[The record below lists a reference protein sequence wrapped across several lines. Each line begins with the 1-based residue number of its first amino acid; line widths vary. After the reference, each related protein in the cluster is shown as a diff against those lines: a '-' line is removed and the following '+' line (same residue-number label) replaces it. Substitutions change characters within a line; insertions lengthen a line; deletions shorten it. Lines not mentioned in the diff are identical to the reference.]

1 MGYILIIKSTTIL
14 KEERIMAKNYSVKN
28 NNTIIAKK
36 AYNKLDYYLRTHAGD
51 ELYLF
56 TREYSTTC
64 YEMCKSGA
72 PINSIL
78 YGRKNNT
85 AFMNLSKY
93 LNFMM
98 PYFVEYYDLA
108 VA

>member
-1 MGYILIIKSTTIL
+1 
-14 KEERIMAKNYSVKN
+14 MAKKYAVKN
-28 NNTIIAKK
+28 NNTIVAKK
-36 AYNKLDYYLRTHAGD
+36 AHNKLDYYLRTHSGE

-56 TREYSTTC
+56 TREYSTAC

-72 PINSIL
+72 PIHSIF

>member
-1 MGYILIIKSTTIL
+1 MNRRRKNMAKRYSL
-14 KEERIMAKNYSVKN
+14 KDSNAIMAKKVN
-28 NNTIIAKK
+28 
-36 AYNKLDYYLRTHAGD
+36 NKLNYYLRTSTG
-51 ELYLF
+51 EEYYLF

-72 PINSIL
+72 PINSVL
-78 YGRKNNT
+78 FGRKNNT

-98 PYFVEYYDLA
+98 PYFVDYYDLA
-108 VA
+108 TA

>member
-1 MGYILIIKSTTIL
+1 MQL
-14 KEERIMAKNYSVKN
+14 RIV
-28 NNTIIAKK
+28 AKK
-36 AYNKLDYYLRTHAGD
+36 AHNKLNYYLGTPAGD
-51 ELYLF
+51 ESYLF

-64 YEMCKSGA
+64 YEICKSGA
-72 PINSIL
+72 PIHSIL
-78 YGRKNNT
+78 YGRKNNM

-98 PYFVEYYDLA
+98 PYLVEYYDLA

>member
-1 MGYILIIKSTTIL
+1 
-14 KEERIMAKNYSVKN
+14 MAKNYSVKN

-78 YGRKNNT
+78 YGRKNNK
-85 AFMNLSKY
+85 AFINLSKY

>member
-1 MGYILIIKSTTIL
+1 MAKKYAVKNNST
-14 KEERIMAKNYSVKN
+14 IMAK
-28 NNTIIAKK
+28 K
-36 AYNKLDYYLRTHAGD
+36 AHNKLDYYLRTPAGED
-51 ELYLF
+51 LYLF
-56 TREYSTTC
+56 TREYSAPC
-64 YEMCKSGA
+64 YERCKSGA
-72 PINSIL
+72 PIHSIL

-98 PYFVEYYDLA
+98 PYFVECYNLS

>member
-1 MGYILIIKSTTIL
+1 
-14 KEERIMAKNYSVKN
+14 MAKNYSVKN

-78 YGRKNNT
+78 YGRKNNK

>member
-1 MGYILIIKSTTIL
+1 
-14 KEERIMAKNYSVKN
+14 MAKRYSVKN
-28 NNTIIAKK
+28 NITIIARK
-36 AYNKLDYYLRTHAGD
+36 ANHKLDYYLRIPTRE

-72 PINSIL
+72 PINTVL
-78 YGRKNNT
+78 YGKKNNT

-93 LNFMM
+93 LNFVM
-98 PYFVEYYDLA
+98 PYFVEYYDLVTA
-108 VA
+108 

>member
-1 MGYILIIKSTTIL
+1 MAKRYSL
-14 KEERIMAKNYSVKN
+14 KNSNTIMAR
-28 NNTIIAKK
+28 K
-36 AYNKLDYYLRTHAGD
+36 ANNKLDYYLWTPTGKK
-51 ELYLF
+51 LYLF

-78 YGRKNNT
+78 FGRKNNI

-93 LNFMM
+93 LKFMM
-98 PYFVEYYDLA
+98 PYFVDYYDLVPA
-108 VA
+108 

>member
-1 MGYILIIKSTTIL
+1 M
-14 KEERIMAKNYSVKN
+14 EDMHMAKKYSFKDN
-28 NNTIIAKK
+28 NKIKAKK
-36 AYNKLDYYLRTHAGD
+36 ANNKLDYYLRTPAGE

-56 TREYSTTC
+56 TRDYSTAC
-64 YEMCKSGA
+64 YEACKSGA

-78 YGRKNNT
+78 HRKKNNT
-85 AFMNLSKY
+85 AFMRLVKY

-98 PYFVEYYDLA
+98 PYFVEYYDLEV

>member
-1 MGYILIIKSTTIL
+1 
-14 KEERIMAKNYSVKN
+14 MAKKYAVKN
-28 NNTIIAKK
+28 NNTIVAKK
-36 AYNKLDYYLRTHAGD
+36 ANNKLDYYLRTPAGK

-56 TREYSTTC
+56 TRGYSTVC
-64 YEMCKSGA
+64 YEMCKAGV
-72 PINSIL
+72 PIYSIL
-78 YGRKNNT
+78 YGRKKNT

-98 PYFVEYYDLA
+98 PYFVEHYDLA

>member
-1 MGYILIIKSTTIL
+1 MKNNST
-14 KEERIMAKNYSVKN
+14 IMAK
-28 NNTIIAKK
+28 K
-36 AYNKLDYYLRTHAGD
+36 AHNKLDYYLRTPAGED
-51 ELYLF
+51 LYLF
-56 TREYSTTC
+56 TREYSATC

-72 PINSIL
+72 PIHSIL

-98 PYFVEYYDLA
+98 PYFVECYNLS